1 MLCELGV
8 ARCASSTPARPR
20 SVTAE
25 GLVGTKMLWI
35 LSVQL
40 MTSWQ
45 YWAAFRVCLMYQ
57 CRRVLRNGVA
67 ATAWTSTFDG
77 IFGGYLVGEFALSRK
92 CRHFFLS

>member
-1 MLCELGV
+1 
-8 ARCASSTPARPR
+8 
-20 SVTAE
+20 
-25 GLVGTKMLWI
+25 
-35 LSVQL
+35 
-40 MTSWQ
+40 
-45 YWAAFRVCLMYQ
+45 MYQ